1 MNQNIFCSK
10 CHRIPS
16 QCCCSSAEIQAL
28 HNLVK
33 EQDKKIIYNNAV
45 GVPNPDGWELT
56 TDSSNVA
63 TWKAYEEVRF
73 NPDLIHRWVREGDE
87 YVNRMTKEQMEILK
101 KASEK

>member
-33 EQDKKIIYNNAV
+33 EQ
-45 GVPNPDGWELT
+45 PQ
-56 TDSSNVA
+56 TDLIVLLR
-63 TWKAYEEVRF
+63 EEVTLMQKYLEEQ
-73 NPDLIHRWVREGDE
+73 NLREHFVAWRDG
-87 YVNRMTKEQMEILK
+87 K
-101 KASEK
+101 